1 MKRTIAVSGSGRAS
15 TVPDVADVRLGV
27 SVSRKTVAEAR
38 ATAAEVGASILAAL
52 IALGVERSDI
62 RTASL
67 VVQPEYDYKDGVQQL
82 RGQSVSHQ
90 YVVAVRDLD
99 QLGRVVD
106 DGLAAGATTLDG
118 VAFRTADP
126 AAAFAAARVDAFRD
140 ARSRAQALATEAG
153 VTLGAVIAIAEADPV
168 GNPRPLGLGKARM
181 LAAAEAAPT
190 PIEAGEGEVVVGLT
204 VIFAIG

>member
-1 MKRTIAVSGSGRAS
+1 MKRTIAVNGTGRAA

-27 SVSRKTVAEAR
+27 AVTRKTVAEAR
-38 ATAAEVGASILAAL
+38 TKAAEVGTTVLGAL
-52 IALGVERSDI
+52 TTLGIDRSDI

-90 YVVAVRDLD
+90 YVVTVRDLEK
-99 QLGRVVD
+99 LGRVVD

-126 AAAFAAARVDAFRD
+126 AGAVAAARVDAFRD
-140 ARSRAQALATEAG
+140 ARSRAEALAAEAG
-153 VTLGAVIAIAEADPV
+153 VALGVVIAIAEADPA
-168 GNPRPLGLGKARM
+168 GTPRPLAFGKARM
-181 LAAAEAAPT
+181 LAAADAAPT
-190 PIEAGEGEVVVGLT
+190 PIETGEGEVVVGLS
-204 VIFAIG
+204 VVFAIA